1 MKLPR
6 FWFCAFALVSL
17 LLAGCSGGF
26 RPGGVT
32 VAIVDF
38 KPTEA
43 SLLESSGIL
52 TLRYTN
58 ENVAPLGFSGSKHKL
73 YLNGSYVGTAV
84 SDQPFGVPPLNSVT
98 QNVTV
103 RFENLALIKQLI
115 ALGDSATA
123 SYRIESVLY
132 QTVDEDKYDLKVLG
146 QGSID
151 LRGAATAAK

>member
-17 LLAGCSGGF
+17 LLTGCGGSF

-32 VAIVDF
+32 VAIADF

-52 TLRYTN
+52 TLRFTN
-58 ENVAPLGFSGSKHKL
+58 ENIAPLGFSGSKHKL

-84 SDQPFGVPPLNSVT
+84 SDRPFGIPPLNSVT
-98 QNVTV
+98 QDVTV
-103 RFENLALIKQLI
+103 HFENLALIKQLM
-115 ALGDSATA
+115 AMGNSTTA

-151 LRGAATAAK
+151 LRAPAAAK

>member
-98 QNVTV
+98 QDVTV
-103 RFENLALIKQLI
+103 RFENLALIKQLM

-151 LRGAATAAK
+151 LRAAATAAK